1 MRQKKIKAVL
11 FDMDGTLIDTEKY
24 YQKVWPE
31 ALAHFGYEMTPE
43 QPLELRSL
51 GRPYAVEKF
60 KEWYGEDFDYWK
72 VRDYRKKRIEDIIEK
87 KGIQL
92 KRGCNEILQ
101 WLRENNIFVSLVTA
115 NDKERAERYLKKM
128 GAYEYFDAVVCADMV
143 EKGKPAPDIYE
154 YACNTLNVLPE
165 NTIAVEDSPNGIKS
179 AYGAGCNAVM
189 VPDLTEPDEN
199 LQKMLYAR
207 VDCLLDLKNL
217 F

>member
-43 QPLELRSL
+43 QPLELRAL
-51 GRPYAVEKF
+51 GRPFAVEKF

-72 VRDYRKKRIEDIIEK
+72 VRDYRKKKIEDIIEK

-101 WLRENNIFVSLVTA
+101 WLRENNIFISLVTA

-154 YACNTLNVLPE
+154 YACRTLNVLPE

-189 VPDLTEPDEN
+189 VPDLTEPDDN
-199 LQKMLYAR
+199 LQKLLYAR